1 MRNSALRPAL
11 VILVALV
18 AAFLI
23 FVRNQ
28 APDENT
34 DVNNSNEATSE
45 QQPTEGAEPAAEQ
58 QPAEEQPH
66 EHAEGEE
73 HADQA
78 AEEQPAEQ
86 VAPATTEEPSAPEQ
100 PAETPAPA
108 QEGESQP
115 EEQQAQTEGQPA
127 AYTYTAQ
134 PGDSYAKIARKAVQT
149 YGINKNVNLSQAQ
162 IVAAE
167 TYLTLKAGSPVLS
180 VGQSV
185 SISEAD
191 IQAAVER
198 AQGLSEAT
206 LKRWESYAAG
216 VDFNTDNVG
225 EAR

>member
-45 QQPTEGAEPAAEQ
+45 QQPAESAEPAS
-58 QPAEEQPH
+58 EEQPQ
-66 EHAEGEE
+66 EQAEGEE
-73 HADQA
+73 NADQA

-86 VAPATTEEPSAPEQ
+86 VAPATTEEPSVAQEQ

-108 QEGESQP
+108 QESENQP
-115 EEQQAQTEGQPA
+115 EAQQAETEGQPA

-149 YGINKNVNLSQAQ
+149 YGINKNVSLSQAQ

-191 IQAAVER
+191 IEAAVQR

-206 LKRWESYAAG
+206 LKRWETYAAG